1 VTAIRDARPSDRG
14 AILAVTLAAY
24 EQYAAALAPPLWVMY
39 RQSIQATLADVRPAA
54 QVVAEEGGALVGTVL
69 LYPAGA
75 LMANPGG
82 PPVTLEWPEVRL
94 LAVPPAAR
102 GKGVARRLMEECI
115 RRARAAGAPA
125 LTLHTADIMAVA
137 MRLYERMGFARAPE
151 LDYSP
156 APGITAKGYRLLLT
170 LPPLTSPPLTLPSP
184 QRGEGGSRESSPPGG
199 RWLREPSPPGEDG

>member
-1 VTAIRDARPSDRG
+1 MTAIRDARPSDRG

-24 EQYAAALAPPLWVMY
+24 EQYAAALAPPLWAMY

-54 QVVAEEGGALVGTVL
+54 QIVAEEGGALVGTVL

-75 LMANPGG
+75 VMANPGG
-82 PPVTLEWPEVRL
+82 TPVTREWPEVRL

-125 LTLHTADIMAVA
+125 LTLHTADIMSVA
-137 MRLYERMGFARAPE
+137 MRLYERMGFARAVE
-151 LDYSP
+151 LDFSP
-156 APGITAKGYRLLLT
+156 APGIVAKGYKL
-170 LPPLTSPPLTLPSP
+170 PLTLPSP
-184 QRGEGGSRESSPPGG
+184 QGGEGGS
-199 RWLREPSPPGEDG
+199 REPSPPGEDG

>member
-14 AILAVTLAAY
+14 AILAATLAAY
-24 EQYAAALAPPLWVMY
+24 EQYAAALAPPLWAMY

-54 QVVAEEGGALVGTVL
+54 QIVAEEGGALVGTVL

-75 LMANPGG
+75 VMANPGG
-82 PPVTLEWPEVRL
+82 TPVPLEWPEVRL

-125 LTLHTADIMAVA
+125 LTLHTADIMSVA
-137 MRLYERMGFARAPE
+137 MRLYERMGFARAVE
-151 LDYSP
+151 LDFSP
-156 APGITAKGYRLLLT
+156 APGIVAKGYKL
-170 LPPLTSPPLTLPSP
+170 PLTLPSP
-184 QRGEGGSRESSPPGG
+184 QGGEGGS
-199 RWLREPSPPGEDG
+199 REPSPPGEDG